1 MPSLPES
8 RLFAVTPDGTRLPV
22 IDLTNPAFAV
32 PHSEAEIAAMTAAAL
47 AIEERRGPVRQWF
60 IGLMLRLFAR
70 RSRLIAALQDA
81 RNTYLGGIAT
91 YVLKLGPDNLL
102 PPYATDIDRQVAK
115 TPVVVSMRLRL
126 FEVATLLADALAEP
140 LRAAPTAPI
149 HILEIAGGPSAD
161 ALNALL
167 FLEKRG
173 LLTGRQ
179 VRITVYDL
187 DRDGPAFAASMLD
200 ALKTGPLAG
209 RDVELVT
216 RQGDWQDTAGLKTVV
231 DAVPRDAILAAT
243 SEGGLFEYGSDT
255 DIVGVLNVL
264 AARVGIVTGSVT
276 RDERLNQLMR
286 RYSRTETKPR
296 GLAVFGELVAPTGY
310 RIARSMPGVLGDQVL
325 LTRA

>member
-1 MPSLPES
+1 M
-8 RLFAVTPDGTRLPV
+8 
-22 IDLTNPAFAV
+22 
-32 PHSEAEIAAMTAAAL
+32 
-47 AIEERRGPVRQWF
+47 EE
-60 IGLMLRLFAR
+60 
-70 RSRLIAALQDA
+70 
-81 RNTYLGGIAT
+81 
-91 YVLKLGPDNLL
+91 
-102 PPYATDIDRQVAK
+102 
-115 TPVVVSMRLRL
+115 
-126 FEVATLLADALAEP
+126 
-140 LRAAPTAPI
+140 
-149 HILEIAGGPSAD
+149 
-161 ALNALL
+161 
-167 FLEKRG
+167 RG

-216 RQGDWQDTAGLKTVV
+216 RQGDWQDLAGLKTVV

-276 RDERLNQLMR
+276 RDERAQPADAALLAH
-286 RYSRTETKPR
+286 R
-296 GLAVFGELVAPTGY
+296 GQAARPCRLWGAVAPTGY